1 MEELINNLTNKFK
14 EEISKEK
21 NLVEA
26 FKDKLLQHLE
36 YIKNNPSDIAKDKE
50 KFERMYIIN
59 AAEYIMKLPDLDS
72 VKRELIVDSY
82 LEEIKKI
89 SKNIIFRTAYQKLN
103 GEETSR
109 DIDIEQEIKKLNK
122 LLKNVEP
129 FNLDE
134 AKMQISEA
142 CLDAEYINNPST
154 NIYSFRLYRAKQEL
168 ERLKKNNEE
177 ER

>member
-50 KFERMYIIN
+50 KFEHIYIIN

-82 LEEIKKI
+82 LEEI
-89 SKNIIFRTAYQKLN
+89 
-103 GEETSR
+103 
-109 DIDIEQEIKKLNK
+109 
-122 LLKNVEP
+122 
-129 FNLDE
+129 
-134 AKMQISEA
+134 
-142 CLDAEYINNPST
+142 
-154 NIYSFRLYRAKQEL
+154 
-168 ERLKKNNEE
+168 
-177 ER
+177 